1 MDSAKKKAASFKIEF
16 PGDAA
21 IKNEIQQ
28 KFADVKAGMRRE
40 DQLPLNNSQVL
51 LKLLDHWL
59 NHQNRQAGP
68 EHDRQAMGSSYLP
81 VNRDDTEERIFMTT
95 KSSVQKCMDLASN
108 HARICKEHLVLTS
121 FIRRGHVAL
130 TRLRCKKN
138 HYARWSSSP
147 YLPNGQ
153 YLINHRV
160 FHGYSCS
167 GQLPSHYERMCEG
180 SNIGVIDW
188 RSRTTMLQRLVF
200 FKNIQCI
207 LFEVK

>member
-130 TRLRCKKN
+130 TRLRCKKIIMLGG
-138 HYARWSSSP
+138 HLHLICPMDSTSSTIGCFMDIP
-147 YLPNGQ
+147 AVDNFHHITNGC
-153 YLINHRV
+153 V
-160 FHGYSCS
+160 KA
-167 GQLPSHYERMCEG
+167 
-180 SNIGVIDW
+180 V
-188 RSRTTMLQRLVF
+188 TLV
-200 FKNIQCI
+200 
-207 LFEVK
+207 